1 MGKNKRDCIVKKIL
15 EDDTNFEYGLD
26 QNKSIYIRI
35 KNCIA
40 WEPFY
45 EHRLQQK
52 TEKEENIAVLY
63 KHASGI
69 QIGKNK
75 KGEFYKKKKRRG
87 IWTSFV
93 DKKDVPIIYDLGRI
107 IATKAN
113 HYWTQY
119 GEDTIIKY
127 KVISNK
133 KQEHKC
139 VEGYYDF
146 VTADISNNKLYE
158 KTSS

>member
-1 MGKNKRDCIVKKIL
+1 M
-15 EDDTNFEYGLD
+15 
-26 QNKSIYIRI
+26 
-35 KNCIA
+35 
-40 WEPFY
+40 
-45 EHRLQQK
+45 
-52 TEKEENIAVLY
+52 
-63 KHASGI
+63 
-69 QIGKNK
+69 
-75 KGEFYKKKKRRG
+75 
-87 IWTSFV
+87 
-93 DKKDVPIIYDLGRI
+93 PIIYDLGRI

-113 HYWTQY
+113 HYWMQY

-133 KQEHKC
+133 KQEHKR

>member
-1 MGKNKRDCIVKKIL
+1 MGKNKRDCIVKNIL

-75 KGEFYKKKKRRG
+75 KGEFYKKKKEE
-87 IWTSFV
+87 V
-93 DKKDVPIIYDLGRI
+93 
-107 IATKAN
+107 
-113 HYWTQY
+113 Y
-119 GEDTIIKY
+119 GHHLWIKRTCLLFMTWG
-127 KVISNK
+127 
-133 KQEHKC
+133 E
-139 VEGYYDF
+139 
-146 VTADISNNKLYE
+146 
-158 KTSS
+158 